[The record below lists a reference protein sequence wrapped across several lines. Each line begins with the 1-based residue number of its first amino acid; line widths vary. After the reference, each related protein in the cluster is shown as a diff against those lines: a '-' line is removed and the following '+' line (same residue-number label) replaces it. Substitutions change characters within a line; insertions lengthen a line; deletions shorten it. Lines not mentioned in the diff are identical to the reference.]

1 MVSRRNFISITIM
14 MLTLLM
20 MFQLTQAYYENIAEI
35 DKNEFV
41 SEQVISGANAWKP
54 EVVDLTD
61 PELET
66 RYLLFFGEE
75 SGAVGHAV
83 KQWCTYTKR
92 NLVVCQDLNS
102 FSGKVG
108 KNQEYVLVE
117 SSCLDFEND
126 LNTLGEFAEAGV
138 SIVFCDLPDVAEI
151 SKNAR
156 LQQMLGIRTVADEQ
170 VTAEGIKLFSGF
182 LVGGEVSYYADDE
195 VSGLTKEDLEMP
207 WYQLNAG
214 AQTYMVG
221 LLDEQSKNDESVTRE
236 NLPALI
242 WSYSDGKS
250 KIFAVNGDY
259 LHGNTGVGILSAMDA
274 KMSDYALYPILDAQL
289 LTVANYPSLTNENV
303 KVMYEVF
310 SSGMVQA
317 GRDIVFPQMVATAEQ
332 TDFVMSCMLQMQN
345 DYGDFV
351 GPEVAAFQSY
361 LKLMKKAE
369 AEMGLSLDRFSETS
383 LREKLQ
389 KDLRFMETANSKY
402 RYGAVYSTCDS
413 FADIVGVD
421 ALPDSVNTV
430 VSAQY
435 ADQDL
440 ISFGNDRITVQT
452 ITGDASEHNFRSD
465 LYMRSVQT
473 SLGYTNVLL
482 DLNKVFWPSE
492 NDPSW
497 EVLSK
502 RYADNL
508 YTDWRNFQSFEDVTV
523 SRNDQKIRN
532 LLIMD
537 YDHVRKEN
545 VIYLELENTDEAVSF
560 VLRLHHMEPEYVAGA
575 TCVALE
581 DGAYL
586 IRATA
591 RNVEIHLTNSN
602 PIHN

>member
-20 MFQLTQAYYENIAEI
+20 MFQLTQVYYENIAEI
-35 DKNEFV
+35 DKNEFIP
-41 SEQVISGANAWKP
+41 EQVISGANAWEP
-54 EVVDLTD
+54 EALDLTD
-61 PELET
+61 PDLET
-66 RYLLFFGEE
+66 RYILFFGEE
-75 SGAVGHAV
+75 NGAVAHAV

-92 NLVVCQDLNS
+92 NLVVCQDLDS
-102 FSGKVG
+102 FTGKIG

-117 SSCLDFEND
+117 SACLNLESD
-126 LNTLGEFAEAGV
+126 LDTLGKYAEAGV
-138 SIVFCDLPDVAEI
+138 SIVFCDLPDVAQI
-151 SKNAR
+151 SQNAL
-156 LQQMLGIRTVADEQ
+156 LQQMLGIRTVAEEQ
-170 VTAEGIKLFSGF
+170 VTVEGIKLFAGF

-195 VSGLTKEDLEMP
+195 GSGLTKEDLEMP

-214 AQTYMVG
+214 TQTYMVG
-221 LLDEQSKNDESVTRE
+221 LLDEQSKNDETITRE
-236 NLPALI
+236 NLPALM

-259 LHGNTGVGILSAMDA
+259 LHGNTGVGILSAIDA
-274 KMSDYALYPILDAQL
+274 KMSDYALYPVLDAQL
-289 LTVANYPSLTNENV
+289 LTVANYPSLTNENA
-303 KVMYEVF
+303 KVMHEVF

-317 GRDIVFPQMVATAEQ
+317 GRDIVFPQLVATAEQ
-332 TDFVMSCMLQMQN
+332 TDFVISCMLQMQYN
-345 DYGDFV
+345 YVDFA

-361 LKLMKKAE
+361 LQLMKKAD
-369 AEMGLSLDRFSETS
+369 AEMGLSLDRFAETALS
-383 LREKLQ
+383 EKLQ
-389 KDLRFMETANSKY
+389 EDLWFLETANSNY
-402 RYGAVYSTCDS
+402 RYGAVYSSRDS
-413 FADIVGVD
+413 FADIIGTNE
-421 ALPDSVNTV
+421 LPDSVNTV

-452 ITGDASEHNFRSD
+452 VTGDASEHNFRAD

-473 SLGYTNVLL
+473 SLGYTNVLI

-492 NDPSW
+492 SDPSW

-508 YTDWRNFQSFEDVTV
+508 YTDWRNFQAFEDVTV
-523 SRNDQKIRN
+523 SQNDQKIRN
-532 LLIMD
+532 LLTMD

-545 VIYLELENTDEAVSF
+545 VIYMELENTDQAVSF
-560 VLRLHHMEPEYVAGA
+560 VLRLHHMKPEYVSGA
-575 TCVALE
+575 TWIALE
-581 DGAYL
+581 DGVYL

-591 RNVEIHLTNSN
+591 QSVEIHLTNSN